1 VSASGSAAMQM
12 YISALLFLI
21 TSNPFHFGPCMA
33 TQATELTDSDVG
45 YVGPNPP
52 KTTPPRA
59 SRLRDRLTF
68 RTNVIPLYHALFE
81 PAAYG
86 GPSTSVSTDRA
97 TRALNIFIA
106 AVGLVLAMPLFL
118 LIAVAIK
125 LSSRGPVF
133 YKQTRIGLDRRWN
146 SAPSHEDSRMEDLGG
161 RPFTMYKFRTMVVS
175 AESAKKEVWATP
187 FDGRVTKLGRRLRNT
202 RLDELPQLLNVLAG
216 DMNIVGPRPEQPT
229 IFAELREVIPN
240 YHMRQRVMPGITG
253 WAQVNLAYDT
263 SVDDVRRKVEYDL
276 EYLSTRSAARDLRIM
291 VRTVPIVLSSRLG
304 W

>member
-1 VSASGSAAMQM
+1 
-12 YISALLFLI
+12 
-21 TSNPFHFGPCMA
+21 MA
-33 TQATELTDSDVG
+33 TTATELTDSDAG
-45 YVGPNPP
+45 YVGPNSPN
-52 KTTPPRA
+52 TTRPRA
-59 SRLRDRLTF
+59 SRLKDRLTF
-68 RTNVIPLYHALFE
+68 RTNVLPLYHALFE
-81 PAAYG
+81 PVSYSRIRA
-86 GPSTSVSTDRA
+86 SVGTERA
-97 TRALNIFIA
+97 TRILNIFVA
-106 AVGLVLAMPLFL
+106 ALGLVLALPLFL

-133 YKQTRIGLDRRWN
+133 YKQIRIGLDRRWN
-146 SAPSHEDSRMEDLGG
+146 SAPSHEDSRIEDLGG
-161 RPFTMYKFRTMVVS
+161 RPFTMYKFRTMVVT
-175 AESAKKEVWATP
+175 AESDKKEVWATP

-291 VRTVPIVLSSRLG
+291 ARTLPIVLNSRLG

>member
-1 VSASGSAAMQM
+1 
-12 YISALLFLI
+12 
-21 TSNPFHFGPCMA
+21 MA
-33 TQATELTDSDVG
+33 TQATELTDSDAG

-52 KTTPPRA
+52 KTTRPRS

-68 RTNVIPLYHALFE
+68 RTNVLPIYHALFE
-81 PAAYG
+81 PATYG
-86 GPSTSVSTDRA
+86 RLSRSVGTDRA
-97 TRALNIFIA
+97 PRALNIFIA
-106 AVGLVLAMPLFL
+106 AVGLVLAAPLFL
-118 LIAVAIK
+118 FIAMAVK

-146 SAPSHEDSRMEDLGG
+146 SAPSHEDSRVEDLGG

-175 AESAKKEVWATP
+175 AESDKKEVWATP

>member
-1 VSASGSAAMQM
+1 
-12 YISALLFLI
+12 
-21 TSNPFHFGPCMA
+21 MA
-33 TQATELTDSDVG
+33 TTATELTDSDAE
-45 YVGPNPP
+45 YVAPNSL
-52 KTTPPRA
+52 KTTRLGA
-59 SRLRDRLTF
+59 WRLRDRLTL
-68 RTNVIPLYHALFE
+68 RTNALPFYQAVFE
-81 PAAYG
+81 VASYRWLGAA
-86 GPSTSVSTDRA
+86 VRTDRA
-97 TRALNIFIA
+97 TRALNIFVAALGLLIA
-106 AVGLVLAMPLFL
+106 LPLFL

-125 LSSRGPVF
+125 LTSRGPVF

-146 SAPSHEDSRMEDLGG
+146 SAPSHEDSRIVDLGG
-161 RPFTMYKFRTMVVS
+161 RPFTMYKFRTMVVT
-175 AESAKKEVWATP
+175 AESDKKEVWATP

-263 SVDDVRRKVEYDL
+263 SIDDVRRKVEYDL

-291 VRTVPIVLSSRLG
+291 ARTVPIVLSCRLG